1 MTKRKNPFAGVTRIV
16 DQHSKV
22 RWRFRMKGFST
33 YLPGPY
39 GSAEFRAA
47 YESAFTG
54 AKAPT
59 VRDGSPYGTIGWL
72 IEQYFRSIRYRNLSD
87 SRKRSIRGELEWLR
101 TEAGDLPFARLGTKH
116 VEGLMS
122 KKTGPTAANTVKK
135 NLSMLFN
142 FAMKNELGDIQK
154 NPAKLADRMKE
165 APDGYHTW
173 TEGEIAQFLTCH
185 GEGSKARLACLLILN
200 TGASRQDVARMGWQN
215 VKDGVISYRRGKTGV
230 AADLPIMPD
239 LEIELQHVPADQM
252 IFVTHGRG
260 LPYKPTTFGNW
271 FKDQCN
277 LAGLPHCSAHGL
289 RKGAATRLADHGG
302 NEYEVMSLMAHS
314 TPKEGATYTK
324 KANRAKLAASGMAKV
339 YGINPEQNLSNPSTR
354 LDTTAPQ
361 PTERKRKND

>member
-1 MTKRKNPFAGVTRIV
+1 MTQRKNPFPGVTRIL
-16 DQHSKV
+16 DQHGKV

-33 YLPGPY
+33 YLSGPY
-39 GSAEFRAA
+39 GSVEFRAA
-47 YESAFTG
+47 YEAALAG

-59 VRDGSPYGTIGWL
+59 VRDGSPYGTLGWL

-101 TEAGDLPFARLGTKH
+101 REAGDLPFARFGTKH
-116 VEGLMS
+116 VEALMG

-142 FAMKNELGDIQK
+142 FAMKNDLGDLQK

-165 APDGYHTW
+165 NPHGYHTW
-173 TEGEIAQFLTCH
+173 TEAEIAQFLAHH
-185 GEGSKARLACLLILN
+185 GEGSKARLACLLILY

-215 VKDGVISYRRGKTGV
+215 VKEGVISYRRGKTGV

-239 LEIELQHVPADQM
+239 LEAALRHVPADQM
-252 IFVTHGRG
+252 IFVTHGKG

-271 FKDQCN
+271 FKDQCT

-324 KANRAKLAASGMAKV
+324 QANRAKLGASGMAKV
-339 YGINPEQNLSNPSTR
+339 YGINPEQNLSNLAAG
-354 LDTTAPQ
+354 LDTMPSQA
-361 PTERKRKND
+361 TERKHKNE